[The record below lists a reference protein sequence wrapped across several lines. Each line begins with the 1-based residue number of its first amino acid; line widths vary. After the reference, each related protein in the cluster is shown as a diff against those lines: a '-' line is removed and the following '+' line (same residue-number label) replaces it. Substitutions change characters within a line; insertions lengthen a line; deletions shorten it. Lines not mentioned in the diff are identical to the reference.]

1 MAKVVPSRAAGD
13 APKTIHV
20 EGDFPDDGPIPV
32 RYTCD
37 GEATSPS
44 IAWRGIP
51 GDTVEIVLT
60 CEDLDVPDETVL
72 LWMVAGIDS
81 ASLGL
86 ESGVYPEGAS
96 AGVNDLG
103 QVGYSGPCPPQDHGA
118 HRYVFTVFACSAGL
132 GLSGGFTAQQLH
144 DALQGQVIAV
154 GQITGLYARDMS
166 SAAAGPSAADVP
178 DRPTLE

>member
-20 EGDFPDDGPIPV
+20 ESAFSDGGPIPA

-37 GEATSPS
+37 GEDTSPP

-51 GDTVEIVLT
+51 GDTVEIALA
-60 CEDLDVPDETVL
+60 CEDPDAPDETFL
-72 LWMVAGIDS
+72 HWMEAGIDS

-86 ESGVYPEGAS
+86 EAGVYPEGVA
-96 AGVNDLG
+96 AGVNDFGHL
-103 QVGYSGPCPPQDHGA
+103 GYSGPCPPHDHEA

-132 GLSGGFTAQQLH
+132 GLSGGFTSRQLH

-154 GQITGLYARDMS
+154 GQITGLYART
-166 SAAAGPSAADVP
+166 G
-178 DRPTLE
+178 